1 MARILISIVCGFIGG
16 VIAVVA
22 GVFYF
27 YRSLPGSG
35 YVQFSRADHAPEFYK
50 DVEILQHDSRP
61 QGLYVRFRNIG
72 AKAIEM
78 ASFRVRGYKDGKLWA
93 EFEEAVYSETGP
105 GEEQEG
111 ILKLMDYRTG
121 KAHDLADC
129 RVEVNFRYGYPIAE
143 KRA

>member
-1 MARILISIVCGFIGG
+1 MARILISIVCGFFGG
-16 VIAVVA
+16 VIAVIA

-35 YVQFSRADHAPEFYK
+35 YVQFSRTDHAPELYK
-50 DVEILQHDSRP
+50 DVEILHHESRP

-78 ASFRVRGYKDGKLWA
+78 ASFRVRGYKEGKLWA
-93 EFEEAVYSETGP
+93 DFEEAVYSETGP

-111 ILKLMDYRTG
+111 ILKLIDYRTG
-121 KAHDLADC
+121 ETHDLADC
-129 RVEVNFRYGYPIAE
+129 QIEVTFRYGYPASP
-143 KRA
+143 KRT